1 MYPLYGYGGKLPGA
15 PGANPVSH
23 CFALNGDIFYPE
35 VNGIQGVLNTYFASL
50 KKIGLYGPTHFSGI
64 LDYVAGFCE

>member
-50 KKIGLYGPTHFSGI
+50 
-64 LDYVAGFCE
+64 